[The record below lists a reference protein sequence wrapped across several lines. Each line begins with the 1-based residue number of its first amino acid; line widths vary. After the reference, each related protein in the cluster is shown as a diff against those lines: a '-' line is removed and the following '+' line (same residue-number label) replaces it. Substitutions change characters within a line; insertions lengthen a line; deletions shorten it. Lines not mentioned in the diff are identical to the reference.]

1 MKKLLLVLISALSFS
16 ISAWAAVDLN
26 TASQAELETVKGI
39 GPAKAKAIIE
49 FRKKNGDFRSVNDL
63 DKVPGFGKKTLDMVK
78 KDITVGNATAAAAGK
93 TADFKSVKEE
103 NVKEM
108 KIEKKDAREEMKAEK
123 KHGKKK

>member
-1 MKKLLLVLISALSFS
+1 
-16 ISAWAAVDLN
+16 
-26 TASQAELETVKGI
+26 
-39 GPAKAKAIIE
+39 
-49 FRKKNGDFRSVNDL
+49 
-63 DKVPGFGKKTLDMVK
+63 MVK

>member
-39 GPAKAKAIIE
+39 GPAKAKAIVE

-108 KIEKKDAREEMKAEK
+108 KIEKKDAREETKAEK

>member
-39 GPAKAKAIIE
+39 GPAKAKAIVE

>member
-49 FRKKNGDFRSVNDL
+49 FRKKNGDFKSVNDL

-93 TADFKSVKEE
+93 TADSKSVKED
-103 NVKEM
+103 VKEI